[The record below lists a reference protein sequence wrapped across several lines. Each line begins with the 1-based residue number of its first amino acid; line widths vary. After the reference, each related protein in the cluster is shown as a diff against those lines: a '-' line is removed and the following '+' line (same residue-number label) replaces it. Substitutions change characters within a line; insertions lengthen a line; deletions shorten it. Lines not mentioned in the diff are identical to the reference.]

1 MHETAEDL
9 ADLQRLL
16 DESAASAGGH
26 LHSIFDEE
34 HRVSAEQLV
43 GLLAG
48 VNVLDVATVTARG
61 EPRVAPVDGLFYRGH
76 WWFGSSPE
84 SARFRHLRQRPAV
97 SACHTRGE
105 EFAVIVHG
113 RATVIDIEDVAHAA
127 FVDFLHGIY
136 IPRYGPDW
144 PEFIR
149 GCPYAVIDA
158 AQMFVRSV
166 SLG

>member
-1 MHETAEDL
+1 LYETAEDL

-16 DESAASAGGH
+16 DESAAAAGGH

-43 GLLAG
+43 GLLVG

-76 WWFGSSPE
+76 WYFGSSPE

-113 RATVIDIEDVAHAA
+113 RATEIDIEDAANAA
-127 FVDFLHGIY
+127 FVDFLYGIY

-144 PEFIR
+144 PEFMS

-158 AQMFVRSV
+158 TRMFVRAAS
-166 SLG
+166 SG

>member
-1 MHETAEDL
+1 MNETPEDL
-9 ADLQRLL
+9 AELQRLL
-16 DESAASAGGH
+16 DESAAAAGGH
-26 LHSIFDEE
+26 LRSIFDEE
-34 HRVSAEQLV
+34 HRTSAERLAA
-43 GLLAG
+43 LLIG
-48 VNVLDVATVTARG
+48 VNVLDLATVTARG
-61 EPRVAPVDGLFYRGH
+61 EPRVAPVDGLFYRGR

-113 RATVIDIEDVAHAA
+113 HATVIDIEDPANAA
-127 FVDFLHGIY
+127 FVDFLYGVY

-158 AQMFVRSV
+158 DRMFVRDA
-166 SLG
+166 LAG

>member
-1 MHETAEDL
+1 LYETAEDL

-16 DESAASAGGH
+16 DESAAAAGGH
-26 LHSIFDEE
+26 LKSIFDEP
-34 HRVSAEQLV
+34 HRVSAEQLA
-43 GLLAG
+43 GLLLG

-76 WWFGSSPE
+76 WYFGSSPE

-113 RATVIDIEDVAHAA
+113 RAIEIDIKDAANAA
-127 FVDFLHGIY
+127 FVDFLYGVY
-136 IPRYGPDW
+136 ILLYGTDW
-144 PEFIR
+144 PEFMS

-158 AQMFVRSV
+158 TRMFVRAV
-166 SLG
+166 FPG

>member
-1 MHETAEDL
+1 VYETADDL

-16 DESAASAGGH
+16 DESAAAAGGH

-34 HRVSAEQLV
+34 RRVSAEQLV
-43 GLLAG
+43 GLLVG
-48 VNVLDVATVTARG
+48 VNVLDVATVTAHG

-76 WWFGSSPE
+76 WYFGSSPE

-113 RATVIDIEDVAHAA
+113 RAAEIDIEDAANAA
-127 FVDFLHGIY
+127 FVDFLYGIY

-144 PEFIR
+144 PEFMS

-158 AQMFVRSV
+158 TRMFVRAAS
-166 SLG
+166 SG